1 MNTKESA
8 LKKFLNKN
16 DQNQDGYEEVCDL
29 KTGECYTLKTKD
41 GLIERVDK
49 TYIVEDGR
57 SLLRG

>member
-16 DQNQDGYEEVCDL
+16 DQTQDGYEEVCDL

-49 TYIVEDGR
+49 SYIVEDGR